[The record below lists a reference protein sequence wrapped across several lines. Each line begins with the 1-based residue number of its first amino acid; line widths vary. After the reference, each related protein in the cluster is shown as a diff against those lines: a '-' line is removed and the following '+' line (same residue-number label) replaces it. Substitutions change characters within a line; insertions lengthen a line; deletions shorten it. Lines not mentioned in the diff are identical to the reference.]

1 MESGSLMFEGCRS
14 TPLPLRL
21 AKGFCIIPREPSDS
35 EARSMKTQLQ
45 LESESLEGAKGD
57 GWSGGAHAN
66 GEEARGII
74 FEGGGPV
81 GVRLGRRA
89 ETGGGFEERC
99 LQANSVSREAASPW
113 LGAQGKLQE
122 DIKPRGETG
131 VALGNGETAAG
142 RVVGLESVA
151 REDRGNG
158 GGAGESDESDESVLQ
173 RLNAGEHRA
182 MGELWGRYA
191 GLLFSQALRV
201 LHNPAEAE
209 DVVIEV
215 FSEVWRRSGGY
226 HPERARP
233 AAWLVT
239 LVRRRAIDRFRERR
253 SHERAE
259 ERLAHEREA
268 ASESSDGTEAQVRLS
283 ELRRLLEHAL
293 KRLPDR
299 QREAVCMVY
308 FDGLTQRE
316 ISKRT
321 RTPIG
326 TVKTRIE
333 LGLRKMRERIRGA
346 HLRPRMEVGA
356 GGESFPICSDS

>member
-1 MESGSLMFEGCRS
+1 
-14 TPLPLRL
+14 
-21 AKGFCIIPREPSDS
+21 
-35 EARSMKTQLQ
+35 
-45 LESESLEGAKGD
+45 
-57 GWSGGAHAN
+57 
-66 GEEARGII
+66 
-74 FEGGGPV
+74 
-81 GVRLGRRA
+81 
-89 ETGGGFEERC
+89 
-99 LQANSVSREAASPW
+99 
-113 LGAQGKLQE
+113 
-122 DIKPRGETG
+122 
-131 VALGNGETAAG
+131 
-142 RVVGLESVA
+142 
-151 REDRGNG
+151 
-158 GGAGESDESDESVLQ
+158 
-173 RLNAGEHRA
+173 

-201 LHNPAEAE
+201 LHNPAESE

-259 ERLAHEREA
+259 ERLAQDRGIA
-268 ASESSDGTEAQVRLS
+268 RDSNDGTEEQVRPS
-283 ELRRLLEHAL
+283 DLRRHLEHEL
-293 KRLPDR
+293 KRLPER

-333 LGLRKMRERIRGA
+333 LGLRKMRERIRGSR
-346 HLRPRMEVGA
+346 LRPQMEVGT
-356 GGESFPICSDS
+356 GRECFSIGPDV